1 MTADLGLT
9 GIGGEVTDVRSLTQM
24 QLGGVGGSLFL
35 AAGNSRSAS
44 SSILHRFRRV
54 CACSAAVSC
63 TRVAPGSFQICQIGP
78 FGLVCFF
85 HVLLGC
91 FL

>member
-44 SSILHRFRRV
+44 SSIPPSV
-54 CACSAAVSC
+54 CVLG
-63 TRVAPGSFQICQIGP
+63 GS
-78 FGLVCFF
+78 V
-85 HVLLGC
+85 VY
-91 FL
+91 